1 MKKPE
6 NKNKNSNQKSIL
18 KEYSVDH
25 VKMDSTD
32 RVRFALTVN
41 GVTVYGCNVVEGKNG
56 DFISFPSY
64 KGKDGKYYNHVYIP
78 LTDKEQ
84 EGILLDVEK
93 ELNK

>member
-6 NKNKNSNQKSIL
+6 NENSKKSIL
-18 KEYSVDH
+18 KDYSVDH
-25 VKMDSTD
+25 VKMDSKD
-32 RVRFALTVN
+32 RVRFSLTVN
-41 GVTVYGCNVVEGKNG
+41 GVTVYSCVVMEGKNG

-64 KGKDGKYYNHVYIP
+64 KGKNGKYYNYAYIP

-84 EGILLDVEK
+84 EAILLDVEK

>member
-6 NKNKNSNQKSIL
+6 DKNSNQKSIL
-18 KEYSVDH
+18 KDYSVDR
-25 VKMDSTD
+25 VKMDSKD
-32 RVRFALTVN
+32 RVRFTLTVN

>member
-6 NKNKNSNQKSIL
+6 KENETKKSIL
-18 KEYSVDH
+18 KDYKVDY
-25 VKMDSTD
+25 VKMDSKD
-32 RVRFALTVN
+32 RVRFSLTVN

-64 KGKDGKYYNHVYIP
+64 KGKDGKYYNHAYIP
-78 LTDKEQ
+78 LTDEEQ

-93 ELNK
+93 ELNR

>member
-1 MKKPE
+1 MKKPQ
-6 NKNKNSNQKSIL
+6 NGNSNQKSIL
-18 KEYSVDH
+18 KNYSVDY
-25 VKMDSTD
+25 VKMDSKD

-64 KGKDGKYYNHVYIP
+64 KGKDGKYYNHAYIP

>member
-6 NKNKNSNQKSIL
+6 DKNSNQKSIL
-18 KEYSVDH
+18 EDYSVDH
-25 VKMDSTD
+25 VKMDSKD

-64 KGKDGKYYNHVYIP
+64 KGKDGNYYNHVYIP

-84 EGILLDVEK
+84 EDILLDVEK

>member
-6 NKNKNSNQKSIL
+6 DKNSNQKSIL
-18 KEYSVDH
+18 KDYSVDH
-25 VKMDSTD
+25 VKMDSKD

-41 GVTVYGCNVVEGKNG
+41 GVTVYGCNVVEGKKG

-64 KGKDGKYYNHVYIP
+64 KGKDGKYYYHVYIP

>member
-6 NKNKNSNQKSIL
+6 KENSKQESIL
-18 KEYSVDH
+18 KDYSVDH
-25 VKMDSTD
+25 GRRHTKEK
-32 RVRFALTVN
+32 VRFALTVN

-64 KGKDGKYYNHVYIP
+64 KGNDGKYYNHAYIP
-78 LTDKEQ
+78 LTAEDQ
-84 EGILLDVEK
+84 EHILLSVEK

>member
-6 NKNKNSNQKSIL
+6 NENRNQKSIL
-18 KEYSVDH
+18 KDYSVDH
-25 VKMDSTD
+25 VKMDSKD
-32 RVRFALTVN
+32 RVRFSLTVN
-41 GVTVYGCNVVEGKNG
+41 GITVYGCNVVEGKNG

-64 KGKDGKYYNHVYIP
+64 KGKDGKYYNHAYIP

-84 EGILLDVEK
+84 ERILIDVEK

>member
-6 NKNKNSNQKSIL
+6 DKNSNQKSIL
-18 KEYSVDH
+18 KDYSVDH
-25 VKMDSTD
+25 VKMDSKD

-64 KGKDGKYYNHVYIP
+64 KGKDEKYYNHVYIP

-84 EGILLDVEK
+84 EVILLDVEK

>member
-6 NKNKNSNQKSIL
+6 NKNNQKSIL
-18 KEYSVDH
+18 KDYSVDH
-25 VKMDSTD
+25 VKMDSKG

-41 GVTVYGCNVVEGKNG
+41 GVAVYGCNVVEGKNG

>member
-6 NKNKNSNQKSIL
+6 DKKSNQKSIL
-18 KEYSVDH
+18 KDYSVDH
-25 VKMDSTD
+25 VKMDSRD

-41 GVTVYGCNVVEGKNG
+41 GVTVYGCSVVEGKNG

-64 KGKDGKYYNHVYIP
+64 KGKDEKYYNHVYIP

>member
-1 MKKPE
+1 MKKTE
-6 NKNKNSNQKSIL
+6 NENRNQKSIL
-18 KEYSVDH
+18 KDYSVDH
-25 VKMDSTD
+25 VKMDSKD

-64 KGKDGKYYNHVYIP
+64 KGKDGKYYNHAYIP

-84 EGILLDVEK
+84 EGILLDVEE

>member
-1 MKKPE
+1 MKKPKDE
-6 NKNKNSNQKSIL
+6 NSNQKSIL
-18 KEYSVDH
+18 KDYSVDH
-25 VKMDSTD
+25 VKMDSKD

-41 GVTVYGCNVVEGKNG
+41 GVTVYGCIVMEGKNG

-64 KGKDGKYYNHVYIP
+64 KGKDGKYYNHAYIP

>member
-6 NKNKNSNQKSIL
+6 DKNSNQKSIL
-18 KEYSVDH
+18 KDYSVDR
-25 VKMDSTD
+25 VKMDSKD

-41 GVTVYGCNVVEGKNG
+41 GVTVYGCNVLEGKNG

-64 KGKDGKYYNHVYIP
+64 KGKDGKFYNHVYIP

>member
-6 NKNKNSNQKSIL
+6 DKKSNQKSIL
-18 KEYSVDH
+18 KDYSVDH
-25 VKMDSTD
+25 VKMDSKD

-41 GVTVYGCNVVEGKNG
+41 GVTVYGCNVVEGENG

-64 KGKDGKYYNHVYIP
+64 KGKDEKYYKHAYIP

-84 EGILLDVEK
+84 EDILLDVEK

>member
-6 NKNKNSNQKSIL
+6 DKNSKQKSIL
-18 KEYSVDH
+18 KDYSVDR
-25 VKMDSTD
+25 VKMDSKD
-32 RVRFALTVN
+32 RVRFTLTVN

>member
-6 NKNKNSNQKSIL
+6 DKNSNQKSIL
-18 KEYSVDH
+18 KDYSVDR
-25 VKMDSTD
+25 VKMDSKD
-32 RVRFALTVN
+32 HVRFALTVN

-64 KGKDGKYYNHVYIP
+64 KGKDGKYYKHAYIP

-84 EGILLDVEK
+84 EDILLDVEK

>member
-6 NKNKNSNQKSIL
+6 DKKSNQKSIL
-18 KEYSVDH
+18 KDYSIDH
-25 VKMDSTD
+25 VKMDSTGH
-32 RVRFALTVN
+32 VRFALTVN
-41 GVTVYGCNVVEGKNG
+41 EVTVYGCNVVEGKNG

-64 KGKDGKYYNHVYIP
+64 KGKDGNYYKHAYIP

-84 EGILLDVEK
+84 EDILLDVEK

>member
-6 NKNKNSNQKSIL
+6 DKNSKQKSIL
-18 KEYSVDH
+18 KDYSVDH
-25 VKMDSTD
+25 VKMDSKD

-41 GVTVYGCNVVEGKNG
+41 GVTVYGCNVVEGTNG

-84 EGILLDVEK
+84 EDILLDVEK

>member
-6 NKNKNSNQKSIL
+6 NENRNQKSIL
-18 KEYSVDH
+18 KDYSVDN
-25 VKMDSTD
+25 VKMDSKD
-32 RVRFALTVN
+32 RVRFSLTVN
-41 GVTVYGCNVVEGKNG
+41 GVTVYGCNVIEGNNG

-64 KGKDGKYYNHVYIP
+64 KGKDGKYYNHAYIP

>member
-1 MKKPE
+1 MRKTE
-6 NKNKNSNQKSIL
+6 NKNENQESIL
-18 KEYSVDH
+18 KNYSVDH
-25 VKMDSTD
+25 VKMDSND

-64 KGKDGKYYNHVYIP
+64 KGKDEKYYKHAYIP

-84 EGILLDVEK
+84 ESILLDVEK

>member
-6 NKNKNSNQKSIL
+6 NETNKKSIL
-18 KEYSVDH
+18 KDYSVSY
-25 VKMDSTD
+25 VKMDLKG

-56 DFISFPSY
+56 DFISFPAY
-64 KGKDGKYYNHVYIP
+64 KGNDGKYYNHAYIP
-78 LTDKEQ
+78 LTAEEQ

-93 ELNK
+93 ELNKND

>member
-6 NKNKNSNQKSIL
+6 DKNSNQKSIL
-18 KEYSVDH
+18 KDYSVDH
-25 VKMDSTD
+25 VKMDSKD

-41 GVTVYGCNVVEGKNG
+41 GVTVYGCNVVEGNNG

-64 KGKDGKYYNHVYIP
+64 KGKDGKYYNHAYIP

-84 EGILLDVEK
+84 EHILLDVEK

>member
-1 MKKPE
+1 MKKTE
-6 NKNKNSNQKSIL
+6 NENSNQKSIL
-18 KEYSVDH
+18 KDYSVDR
-25 VKMDSTD
+25 VKMDSKG

-56 DFISFPSY
+56 DFITFPSY
-64 KGKDGKYYNHVYIP
+64 KGKDGKYYNHAYIP